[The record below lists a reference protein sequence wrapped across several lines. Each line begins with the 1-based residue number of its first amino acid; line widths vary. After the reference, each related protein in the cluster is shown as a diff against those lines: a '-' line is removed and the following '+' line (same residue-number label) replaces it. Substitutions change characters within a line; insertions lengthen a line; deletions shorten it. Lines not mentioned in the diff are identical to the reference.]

1 MDNIFRSNIFR
12 SGDSELQTIAG
23 LWQ

>member
-1 MDNIFRSNIFR
+1 MDNVFWSNIFR